1 MEVMNKKVYQAPI
14 ELKESETDQPGSFKA
29 VFSTFNVVD
38 LDGDVTLPGAFTDGQ
53 KVRIAYWGHRWH
65 DLPVGRGVIH
75 ADEEKAWVDGV
86 FFLDTEAGQ
95 ETYRTVK
102 NLEDLQEWSY
112 GFDIIESES
121 AVVDGTPVRLLKK
134 LTVYEVSPVLLGAGI
149 GTQTVAIKGTSPDVD
164 SDPVEPGEDPQDESP
179 EDGSDSEAAANG
191 KESGL
196 TPEVVMTD
204 VEIGLQLYEV
214 EK

>member
-1 MEVMNKKVYQAPI
+1 MDKKVFQAAI
-14 ELKESETDQPGSFKA
+14 ELKEGDDVLPGAFQA
-29 VFSTFNVVD
+29 VFSSLNVID
-38 LDGDVTLPGAFTDGQ
+38 RDGDITLPGAFTDGQ
-53 KVRIAYWGHRWH
+53 QVRIAYWGHRWH
-65 DLPVGRGVIH
+65 DLPVGKGVIH

-86 FFLDTEAGQ
+86 FFLDTEAGL

-102 NLEDLQEWSY
+102 NLGELQEWSY

-149 GTQTVAIKGTSPDVD
+149 GTHTVAIKGTSPDVD

-179 EDGSDSEAAANG
+179 EDGSDSEAVASG

-196 TPEVVMTD
+196 TPEVVLTD
-204 VEIGLQLYEV
+204 TEIGLQLYEV